1 MQHTIDI
8 ILFGPDLPLAGVAT
22 TCKMNDQSLA
32 VQAYQQHIPLEKLR
46 AEVGGFEHDQ
56 LQLHWQTPA
65 GAYMLIAKDKTAQK
79 LLNQHLAGQPVAGHT
94 SWKVAT
100 HSQRWVW
107 HSLWYG
113 AGLLVLAVVIGFWQ
127 YDRLLTW
134 VTNRVPVE
142 TEYKLGQAVLQS
154 YGKTQDRIQ
163 TGAAVDFVKQL
174 GSTLT
179 QGSRYQYQW
188 IVVRDDMVNAF
199 AMPGGI
205 VIVNTGLLKRAAN
218 PNEVAAVLAHEIQHV
233 EQRHSLKN
241 MLNSA
246 GVATVVMLVLGDANT
261 AMIMI
266 AHQVSNQYFSR
277 KVEAE
282 ADLKGAQ
289 LLIKRGIQ
297 ADGMPSF
304 FKKLAAEYKGQ
315 QALPEWISS
324 HPDTLKRIALA
335 EAFVKQHPCT
345 TCKAL
350 SWDQEAI
357 LININEKTIAAP
369 EASSG
374 KL

>member
-1 MQHTIDI
+1 MQHTIEI
-8 ILFGPDLPLAGVAT
+8 LLFGPDLPLAGLAS
-22 TCKMNDQSLA
+22 TCVLHE
-32 VQAYQQHIPLEKLR
+32 QALVLNHHQQHIPLAKLR
-46 AEVGGFEHDQ
+46 AEVGGFDHDQ
-56 LQLHWQTPA
+56 LQLHWQTPT
-65 GAYMLIAKDKTAQK
+65 GAYMLIAKDKAAQK
-79 LLNQHLAGQPVAGHT
+79 VLNQHMANQAVAGHS
-94 SWKVAT
+94 SWQVAT
-100 HSQRWVW
+100 HAQRWVW

-113 AGLLVLAVVIGFWQ
+113 AGLLVLLLILGFWQ

-134 VTNRVPVE
+134 ATNRVPIA
-142 TEYKLGQAVLQS
+142 TEYQLGQAVLQS
-154 YGKTQDRIQ
+154 YGKTSDRMQ
-163 TGAAVDFVKQL
+163 SGAAVDFVKQL
-174 GSTLT
+174 GGTLT

-188 IVVRDDMVNAF
+188 LVVRDDRVNAF

-233 EQRHSLKN
+233 EQRHALKN

-246 GVATVVMLVLGDANT
+246 GVATVVMLVLGDANA

-282 ADLKGAQ
+282 ADLTGAQ
-289 LLIKRGIQ
+289 LLIKRGIA

-315 QALPEWISS
+315 QTMPEWISS

-335 EAFVKQHPCT
+335 EAFVKQHPCAH
-345 TCKAL
+345 CKAL

-357 LININEKTIAAP
+357 LQNIHEKTSLAP
-369 EASSG
+369 EASNNA
-374 KL
+374 L